1 MPIHSS
7 IFRRPGMMLTE
18 REFEILAMPRLRWPA
33 VGLMWVAAGVVLW
46 HPKSWPDVWV
56 FSLAPVV
63 FLAAV
68 VAFILDRHLMK
79 MRANILAAVEER
91 SRGTVVEGQDS
102 AEGTR

>member
-79 MRANILAAVEER
+79 MRANILLAVEKR
-91 SRGTVVEGQDS
+91 SRGTGRRERDEQL
-102 AEGTR
+102 

>member
-1 MPIHSS
+1 
-7 IFRRPGMMLTE
+7 
-18 REFEILAMPRLRWPA
+18 
-33 VGLMWVAAGVVLW
+33 MWVAAGVVLW

-79 MRANILAAVEER
+79 MRANILAAVEQR
-91 SRGTVVEGQDS
+91 SRTAVVESVPTVPETAAS
-102 AEGTR
+102 APAADPSDLPVEKGPENRASE